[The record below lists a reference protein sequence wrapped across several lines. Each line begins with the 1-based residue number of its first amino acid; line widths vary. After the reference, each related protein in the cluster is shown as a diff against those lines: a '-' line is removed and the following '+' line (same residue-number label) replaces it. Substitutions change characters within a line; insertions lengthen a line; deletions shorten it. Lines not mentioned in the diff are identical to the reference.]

1 MAFNPNKYKGFRT
14 DDKALPVILLLDVS
28 GSMSGDKIDTLYSA
42 VNQMVEELNDESK
55 KQECGFKV
63 AIFTFGAEVKLHTP
77 YTDVKDL
84 VGKIPPFDANGMTP
98 LGTVLDLAKDMV
110 EDKTVTKGR
119 WYKPAVVLV
128 SDGVPTDDYEKTL
141 RRFIDEG
148 RSAKCQR
155 FSLGIGIQ
163 ADFDMLNTFASQ
175 SDWCMHAEN
184 TADIV
189 KAFKFV
195 TMSVSARTVSN
206 NPNVFPEVQRPLKHK
221 RVWERL
227 LLPTGAMMMMTM
239 MICKRF

>member
-28 GSMSGDKIDTLYSA
+28 GSMFGDKIDTLYSA

-84 VGKIPPFDANGMTP
+84 VGKIPPFDADGMTP
-98 LGTVLDLAKDMV
+98 LGAVLDLAKDMV

-128 SDGVPTDDYEKTL
+128 SDGIPTDDYEKPL
-141 RRFIDEG
+141 RRFIEEG

-155 FSLGIGIQ
+155 FSLGIQ
-163 ADFDMLNTFASQ
+163 ADFDMLNKFASQ
-175 SDWCMHAEN
+175 PDWCMHAEN

-206 NPNVFPEVQRPLKHK
+206 NPNVFPGSTTAAKTQTSMEKAAPAHWSNDDDDEDL
-221 RVWERL
+221 
-227 LLPTGAMMMMTM
+227 
-239 MICKRF
+239 

>member
-163 ADFDMLNTFASQ
+163 ADFDMLNKFASQ

-206 NPNVFPEVQRPLKHK
+206 NPNVFPGSTTVAKTQTSMGKTA
-221 RVWERL
+221 
-227 LLPTGAMMMMTM
+227 PTHWSYDDDDDDDL
-239 MICKRF
+239 